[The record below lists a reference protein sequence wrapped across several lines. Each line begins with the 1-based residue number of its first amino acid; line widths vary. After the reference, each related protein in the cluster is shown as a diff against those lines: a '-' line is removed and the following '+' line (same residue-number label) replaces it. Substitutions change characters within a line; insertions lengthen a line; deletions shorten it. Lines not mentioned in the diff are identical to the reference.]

1 MFEINGLKLLF
12 NGRCI
17 YEALDKI
24 QEIIC
29 QDREK
34 AVIQYRS
41 LGYAQKLGLMQGPHE
56 MWLHIINADDFKLIN
71 QNVLCIDKNGH
82 EVWRI
87 ESPVKNDRR
96 PDSFI
101 YVVNN
106 KDTSGRW
113 LAVTHLGHEC
123 ELDIHTGKLS
133 NIRHYA
139 VK

>member
-1 MFEINGLKLLF
+1 MFEIRDMSLLF
-12 NGRCI
+12 NGSAV
-17 YEALDKI
+17 YEAIDEIQKI
-24 QEIIC
+24 VFQDEDRAII
-29 QDREK
+29 K
-34 AVIQYRS
+34 YRS
-41 LGYAQKLGLMQGPHE
+41 LGYAQKLGLMKGPAE
-56 MWLHIINADDFKLIN
+56 IWTHITNPEDFKIIN
-71 QNVLCIDKNGH
+71 QNVLCIDRHGH

-87 ESPVKNDRR
+87 ESPVERDRR

-106 KDTSGRW
+106 KDTGGRW

-123 ELDIHTGKLS
+123 ELDINTGKLS